1 MAGFPGPDSM
11 FSVAVTQDR
20 KAENHSGDQA
30 FYSITDHGK
39 GVKKQDMSLSPM
51 LNSPTAFMQQA
62 FPGALDP
69 GTPVV
74 VLKQIGEVGGIIL
87 GQSNTVRN
95 GGNNQSGSGNLGSSD
110 VISQL
115 TSTTRD
121 INIAPDIQEVEENGV
136 KIRKIIEKGQQHSLD
151 LLDGLPIHGAL
162 FDMAGFRL
170 PEITNVPTAKQT
182 NDGMASVQ
190 SLQQMMGQ
198 IMSLGQMIQGLA
210 GNKGAGGG
218 AGGFGAGRPAAG
230 GSSSGG
236 TTYVPPGAN
245 TGAGGLEYGGGLG
258 NNIISAV
265 NAAPNT
271 PLYTIME
278 GMTPNMRAAINS
290 LSTLLQGY
298 SVNGGVAF
306 MTGDVVHE
314 DTYLQNAQELLS
326 NVTSLEE
333 MMYVLNRLQWDKSLY
348 GQEKLANVVN
358 EIETAWGIALQEID
372 VNGNI
377 VVTYGLEDANVEME
391 FANNMTS
398 NTSSP
403 ALGFM
408 PSDVDI
414 AYSINATGA
423 SLGFGNPNIGN
434 GAGGGTPGAG
444 SQPGSSGGGAG
455 GVAQA
460 IGQAQN
466 MLNQIQGLA
475 QGMSQNMFGESAG
488 TMKDMWKRMT
498 RQQENDA
505 KKMHEKLNQDGDAND
520 LTEIVKKT
528 VKGGKN
534 PVKTVKKKATTAAS
548 VAATPQNSTTSLQFL
563 E

>member
-1 MAGFPGPDSM
+1 MAGLLGPDT
-11 FSVAVTQDR
+11 VLTAAVTQDR
-20 KAENHSGDQA
+20 KAENNSGDTA
-30 FYSITDHGK
+30 FYSITDHAK
-39 GVKKQDMSLSPM
+39 GVKKADMALSPM
-51 LNSPTAFMQQA
+51 LNSPTAFNQQA

-95 GGNNQSGSGNLGSSD
+95 GGDNQSGSGNLGSSE
-110 VISQL
+110 VISEL

-136 KIRKIIEKGQQHSLD
+136 KIRKIIEKGQQHSLG

-190 SLQQMMGQ
+190 ALQQMMGQ

-218 AGGFGAGRPAAG
+218 AGGFG
-230 GSSSGG
+230 SGG
-236 TTYVPPGAN
+236 VPTSPGQTYTPPGAN
-245 TGAGGLEYGGGLG
+245 TGAGGAGYGGGLG
-258 NNIISAV
+258 NNIITAV
-265 NAAPNT
+265 NAPSNT
-271 PLYTIME
+271 PLHTIME
-278 GMTPNMRAAINS
+278 GMTPNMKAAINS

-326 NVTSLEE
+326 QVTSLQE
-333 MMYVLNRLQWDKSLY
+333 MMYVLNRLQWDKSLF

-358 EIETAWGIALQEID
+358 EIETAWGVALQEID

-377 VVTYGLEDANVEME
+377 VVTYGLEDANLEME
-391 FANNMTS
+391 FANTMTS
-398 NTSSP
+398 NTGSP

-408 PSDVDI
+408 PPDVDT

-423 SLGFGNPNIGN
+423 SLGFGSPNIGGGDTG
-434 GAGGGTPGAG
+434 GAGGQGNN
-444 SQPGSSGGGAG
+444 QGSSGSGGAG

-460 IGQAQN
+460 VGQAQN

-475 QGMSQNMFGESAG
+475 QSMSQNMFGESAG

-498 RQQENDA
+498 REQENDA
-505 KKMHEKLNQDGDAND
+505 KKMHEKLNQDRDAND

-534 PVKTVKKKATTAAS
+534 PVKTVKKKATTAGGGMPGAGG
-548 VAATPQNSTTSLQFL
+548 VSLMQDGPV
-563 E
+563 